1 MSSPRLGC
9 LHVTFIDD
17 EKYFHFD
24 PFYPERNL
32 CRKELKSTVDSVTH
46 DRDVPLMVTP
56 YFSCSSFLEATTA
69 TLATTRTTDNRARC
83 RLKLSKIQRKHF
95 PLITSRHRHSQP
107 LNQQNVNVVSLCDAG
122 AALRSRRRGTKTLFR
137 WNSSAEF
144 RGMLGLLC
152 VTDLLH
158 RRLNVARWL
167 PNELIKFLDPDKT
180 ILHSNELYF
189 H

>member
-1 MSSPRLGC
+1 MKNIFISTLSTPRE
-9 LHVTFIDD
+9 TFA
-17 EKYFHFD
+17 
-24 PFYPERNL
+24 ERNWNL
-32 CRKELKSTVDSVTH
+32 QLTVLRMIVTCH
-46 DRDVPLMVTP
+46 WWLRPIFHVRA
-56 YFSCSSFLEATTA
+56 FLEATTA
-69 TLATTRTTDNRARC
+69 TLATRTTDNRARC
-83 RLKLSKIQRKHF
+83 RLKLSKIQWKHF

-158 RRLNVARWL
+158 RRRFNVARWL
-167 PNELIKFLDPDKT
+167 RID
-180 ILHSNELYF
+180 
-189 H
+189 